1 MKYVLSKN
9 KKADV
14 QGCST
19 HLSIQ
24 STLSLQTA
32 EHPLHLSVSPTL
44 PELERGASDVIDAV
58 DWELFAG
65 P

>member
-1 MKYVLSKN
+1 MLTY
-9 KKADV
+9 
-14 QGCST
+14 
-19 HLSIQ
+19 LSIQ

-44 PELERGASDVIDAV
+44 PKLQRGASDVIDV
-58 DWELFAG
+58 GDWELFAG

>member
-1 MKYVLSKN
+1 MFQLPEW
-9 KKADV
+9 ADV
-14 QGCST
+14 EDVMP
-19 HLSIQ
+19 LSIQ

-44 PELERGASDVIDAV
+44 PKLKGASDVIDV
-58 DWELFAG
+58 RDWELFAG